1 MDKKIKH
8 LVVDILIFGLGTIGS
23 KLILFLLV
31 PLYTITL
38 TEAEYGIADLVYTL
52 GQFVM
57 PVISLAIYNALLR
70 FGMGKDEKRED
81 VLLNA
86 MLVWVIGSLGML
98 LLIPF
103 LHFYEAIS
111 PWKWYLYCYIV
122 VFFANSN
129 ATAFLKAKG
138 KNKIYALLSI
148 AQAFILVSCSILF
161 LNYLKWGVRG
171 YLLTLI
177 LSNGIIAIVGMLFG
191 DVYGELKKAKF
202 HKTLLRS
209 MIIYSLPFVLNDIS
223 WGIIHSTD
231 KVMIEMMLG
240 GTVLGLYTTAAKIP
254 SLINV
259 ITTIFTQAWT
269 LSSIKEYEN
278 DNDVNYYSKIYNV
291 YSVTMFGACIVI
303 TAVTKLFIRIYV
315 GADFFEAWKYVPLLM
330 VSAIFLGI
338 ASFLNS
344 LYSAMKKSK
353 NMMITATIAAVTNV
367 GLNFIFIPI
376 CGVWGA
382 IIGTFASYLIL
393 AIIRMIDIYK
403 YLSIKYNVVKHIV
416 LSIIVLVQAL
426 LVSMD
431 IYGEMVSII
440 AMIIFIIYARKDLV
454 NIAKFS
460 CDFVKNLMN
469 KVKRKNSFK

>member
-86 MLVWVIGSLGML
+86 MLVWMIGSLGML
-98 LLIPF
+98 LFIPV

-129 ATAFLKAKG
+129 ATAYLKAKG

-148 AQAFILVSCSILF
+148 AQAFILVLCSILF

-191 DVYGELKKAKF
+191 DVYVDLKKAKF
-202 HKTLLRS
+202 QKTLLRS

-240 GTVLGLYTTAAKIP
+240 GTLLGLYTTAAKIP

-259 ITTIFTQAWT
+259 ITTVFTQAWT

-278 DNDVNYYSKIYNV
+278 DNDINYYSKIYKI

-303 TAVTKLFIRIYV
+303 VALIKPFIRIYV
-315 GADFFEAWKYVPLLM
+315 GADFFEAWKFVPLLM

-338 ASFLNS
+338 ASFLNAF
-344 LYSAMKKSK
+344 YSAMKKSK
-353 NMMITATIAAVTNV
+353 NMMITAMIAAVTNV
-367 GLNFIFIPI
+367 IINVVLIPI

-382 IIGTFASYLIL
+382 IIGTLVSYVLL
-393 AIIRMIDIYK
+393 AVVRMADIYK
-403 YLSIKYNVVKHIV
+403 YLSIKYDVFKHIV
-416 LSIIVLVQAL
+416 LSGIVLIQAL

-431 IYGEMVSII
+431 IYGEIVSII
-440 AMIIFIIYARKDLV
+440 TIVIFVIYARKDIV
-454 NIAKFS
+454 DISKF
-460 CDFVKNLMN
+460 CCGLVKNLEN
-469 KVKRKNSFK
+469 KVKSKNI